1 MASWTG
7 SPGTL
12 ASARRPSDASG
23 DWTGTRRRSRAVSP
37 FNSGSK
43 TQRRPRMAGSPRSRS
58 STRSI
63 WMSAAELLHGLQ
75 PACASSARCKPAAM
89 GQCARGRQWWCRRDA
104 PAHRHRHRQT
114 RHVHLLWSR
123 RIAHR
128 SRQPAQPSPTRLDDM
143 VLPHLCCRNTNSFD
157 RGDREPQD
165 STVYV
170 PR

>member
-1 MASWTG
+1 
-7 SPGTL
+7 
-12 ASARRPSDASG
+12 
-23 DWTGTRRRSRAVSP
+23 
-37 FNSGSK
+37 
-43 TQRRPRMAGSPRSRS
+43 
-58 STRSI
+58 
-63 WMSAAELLHGLQ
+63 MSAAELLHGLQ

-128 SRQPAQPSPTRLDDM
+128 SRQPAQPSHTRPDDM

-157 RGDREPQD
+157 RGDREPQE
-165 STVYV
+165 STFRGRDDHHRAGLLRRSGHSGARRPLWVRMDVQACVMSDGLV
-170 PR
+170 PADPTDNTLA

>member
-1 MASWTG
+1 
-7 SPGTL
+7 
-12 ASARRPSDASG
+12 
-23 DWTGTRRRSRAVSP
+23 
-37 FNSGSK
+37 
-43 TQRRPRMAGSPRSRS
+43 
-58 STRSI
+58 
-63 WMSAAELLHGLQ
+63 MSAAELLHGLQ

-128 SRQPAQPSPTRLDDM
+128 SRQPAQPSHTRPDDM

-157 RGDREPQD
+157 RGIESRKSLRSEVAMIITALGCYAGVV
-165 STVYV
+165 TVAPEGRCGSEWTFKHV
-170 PR
+170 L